1 MYMRYRMVKRNT
13 GIRDE
18 AFIVYGIIKDEFET
32 RSIMETKIIPLLI
45 YIYIYILY
53 IQREN
58 YLILFLTS
66 QFLQG
71 QGIRIKK

>member
-18 AFIVYGIIKDEFET
+18 AFIIYGIIKDEFET